1 MWLVKKG
8 LCACMRAPLTS
19 VGAHGERTATNQ
31 VTVSICA
38 SEEPRAA
45 RSSKLGRPTN
55 EPKTGLRLLREV
67 LVWLSVDFLQEW
79 TDGGDGAWRRGAE
92 EVTLACDAD

>member
-1 MWLVKKG
+1 MWLVKKE
-8 LCACMRAPLTS
+8 LCAWVRAPLTS

-55 EPKTGLRLLREV
+55 ERETGLREV
-67 LVWLSVDFLQEW
+67 VWLSVDFLEAW
-79 TDGGDGAWRRGAE
+79 TDGGDGALGVERRK
-92 EVTLACDAD
+92 LQLYACDAD